1 MAPAGGGAEN
11 GVGGIFPC
19 WNAAATLGGKR
30 KKKKRKERIPGKKK
44 TVTRPRKRRVTRPCH
59 APRSRHAACAAVPT
73 PDTSLAPGEHLR
85 LLETIIVTAGT
96 RELLRGCHTPG
107 QGGWMGGWERKI
119 NQPRRGIRS
128 VPPGHAVLEWQRGE
142 GWGGARSRK
151 RGARKG
157 RNSTGIDWKE
167 GKRWGN
173 WEHHKEN
180 GQRAIERG

>member
-30 KKKKRKERIPGKKK
+30 KKKKRKERIPRKKK
-44 TVTRPRKRRVTRPCH
+44 PVTRPRKRRVTRPCH
-59 APRSRHAACAAVPT
+59 APRSHHAACAAVPT

-96 RELLRGCHTPG
+96 RELLHGCHSPG
-107 QGGWMGGWERKI
+107 QGQEGGWERKKNTI
-119 NQPRRGIRS
+119 NHVAGSAAFHRDMLCWNGNGAR
-128 VPPGHAVLEWQRGE
+128 AGE
-142 GWGGARSRK
+142 GT
-151 RGARKG
+151 RKG

-167 GKRWGN
+167 GKRWGR
-173 WEHHKEN
+173 WKHHKEN
-180 GQRAIERG
+180 RQREIE

>member
-44 TVTRPRKRRVTRPCH
+44 HQLLGRGREGRVARPCH

-73 PDTSLAPGEHLR
+73 PDTSRAPGEHLR

-96 RELLRGCHTPG
+96 RELLCGCHTPG
-107 QGGWMGGWERKI
+107 QGGREGRWEREKPKI
-119 NQPRRGIRS
+119 NHVAASAAFHRDMLCWNGHGERAGEGAKSRKWGERRGGI
-128 VPPGHAVLEWQRGE
+128 PLVLTGRKAKDGE
-142 GWGGARSRK
+142 VGSITRK
-151 RGARKG
+151 
-157 RNSTGIDWKE
+157 TE
-167 GKRWGN
+167 
-173 WEHHKEN
+173 
-180 GQRAIERG
+180 